1 MKVSKIKGTLDYFG
15 KEIKKYRY
23 IENTARDIAKQFGYL
38 EIQTPVFEA
47 TEVFARGVGE
57 GTDIVNKEMY
67 TFLDRSEKS
76 LTLRPEGTAGVSRAY
91 VENKMYV
98 EPGLKKLFYFG
109 QMFRCERPQAGR
121 YRAFTQFGIEA
132 LGNGSS
138 YLDADVIYFGYLFL
152 QKLGIKNVKVAI
164 NTIGSKEGRARYEE
178 ALKEY
183 FSSHIE
189 NMCDDCKKRLEKNPL
204 RILDCKVDAKS
215 DIMKNAPKIIDYL
228 SDEDKAYF
236 DKVLKCLDTLGVEY
250 VIEQKLVRVLDYYNH
265 TVFEFIYDDE
275 KSNINGLTLLGGG
288 RYNGLSKQFDGPETE
303 AIGFGT
309 GVERLMLVLDELGLY
324 KDDEKL
330 VDVVVINIGE
340 ETKLNALD
348 LAAYLRRNNVSCE
361 LDYVS
366 SNLKP
371 QFKLSERVNAP
382 YIIIIGLDEVE
393 QGVFKL
399 KNTVLKTEEM
409 KNIEQLNEIF
419 NIEGEKYAY
428 KK

>member
-250 VIEQKLVRVLDYYNH
+250 VIEQKLVRGLDYYNH

-324 KDDEKL
+324 QDDEKL